1 MTIAANVP
9 VLEPYRADEVSIYI
23 HVHLSEGVVTK
34 RVMIP
39 RQDPVDVRR
48 VTFVQPV
55 HAPPEHKPPPLHSS
69 EPDAPQLVSILHV
82 QVCEAFG
89 IADIQESLSSPSLIL
104 MMPLATNF
112 P

>member
-1 MTIAANVP
+1 MTITANVP

-23 HVHLSEGVVTK
+23 CTLIRRRSNQAYYDL
-34 RVMIP
+34 P
-39 RQDPVDVRR
+39 QDPVDVRR

-55 HAPPEHKPPPLHSS
+55 HAPPEHKPPPLPSS
-69 EPDAPQLVSILHV
+69 DPDAPQLVSIHHV

-104 MMPLATNF
+104 LMPLATNF